1 MAALRYFVEQAQ
13 ITQLSREESNEE
25 ESVSARNGTRDE
37 RWFRACSRHV
47 NPVANNAEDFPGPNP
62 IAVGAA
68 SSVDIAAAKFGS
80 IAAFHKQPD
89 SVVVFIDLNGA

>member
-1 MAALRYFVEQAQ
+1 LRYFVEQAQ

-47 NPVANNAEDFPGPNP
+47 NPVANNAEDLPGPNTVP
-62 IAVGAA
+62 VCAA
-68 SSVDIAAAKFGS
+68 DSVDIAAAKFGS
-80 IAAFHKQPD
+80 IAACHKPD
-89 SVVVFIDLNGA
+89 SIVVFIDVNGA